1 MKEQIILYNG
11 PNSPFGRKTKIT
23 SLVQEISLEEKIINV
38 YESDFL
44 DKHNPLRKIPTLVIN
59 DLTIIDSDNICLHLD
74 SISKKETKESSYLAI
89 INDLSEDIGIST
101 EETKSLVDV
110 ALSSTDPRNVN
121 YEQLKQ
127 EITTFLFINIFFLIC
142 KL

>member
-1 MKEQIILYNG
+1 MK
-11 PNSPFGRKTKIT
+11 
-23 SLVQEISLEEKIINV
+23 
-38 YESDFL
+38 
-44 DKHNPLRKIPTLVIN
+44 
-59 DLTIIDSDNICLHLD
+59 
-74 SISKKETKESSYLAI
+74 KKETKQSSYLAI

-101 EETKSLVDV
+101 EETKNLVDV

>member
-1 MKEQIILYNG
+1 MK
-11 PNSPFGRKTKIT
+11 
-23 SLVQEISLEEKIINV
+23 
-38 YESDFL
+38 
-44 DKHNPLRKIPTLVIN
+44 
-59 DLTIIDSDNICLHLD
+59 
-74 SISKKETKESSYLAI
+74 KKETKESSYLAI

-127 EITTFLFINIFFLIC
+127 EITTFLFINIFLLIC

>member
-1 MKEQIILYNG
+1 MK
-11 PNSPFGRKTKIT
+11 
-23 SLVQEISLEEKIINV
+23 
-38 YESDFL
+38 
-44 DKHNPLRKIPTLVIN
+44 
-59 DLTIIDSDNICLHLD
+59 
-74 SISKKETKESSYLAI
+74 KKETKQSSYLAI

-110 ALSSTDPRNVN
+110 ALSSVDPRDVN

-127 EITTFLFINIFFLIC
+127 EIITFLIINIFFIIC

>member
-1 MKEQIILYNG
+1 MK
-11 PNSPFGRKTKIT
+11 
-23 SLVQEISLEEKIINV
+23 
-38 YESDFL
+38 
-44 DKHNPLRKIPTLVIN
+44 
-59 DLTIIDSDNICLHLD
+59 
-74 SISKKETKESSYLAI
+74 KKETKESSYSAI

-110 ALSSTDPRNVN
+110 ALSSADPRDVN

-127 EITTFLFINIFFLIC
+127 EITTFLVINIFFLIC

>member
-1 MKEQIILYNG
+1 MK
-11 PNSPFGRKTKIT
+11 
-23 SLVQEISLEEKIINV
+23 
-38 YESDFL
+38 
-44 DKHNPLRKIPTLVIN
+44 
-59 DLTIIDSDNICLHLD
+59 
-74 SISKKETKESSYLAI
+74 KKETKESSYLAI
-89 INDLSEDIGIST
+89 INDLSEDMGIST

-110 ALSSTDPRNVN
+110 ALSSSSTDPRNVN

>member
-1 MKEQIILYNG
+1 MK
-11 PNSPFGRKTKIT
+11 
-23 SLVQEISLEEKIINV
+23 
-38 YESDFL
+38 
-44 DKHNPLRKIPTLVIN
+44 
-59 DLTIIDSDNICLHLD
+59 
-74 SISKKETKESSYLAI
+74 KKETKKTSYLAI

-110 ALSSTDPRNVN
+110 ALLSADLRNVN

>member
-1 MKEQIILYNG
+1 MK
-11 PNSPFGRKTKIT
+11 
-23 SLVQEISLEEKIINV
+23 
-38 YESDFL
+38 
-44 DKHNPLRKIPTLVIN
+44 
-59 DLTIIDSDNICLHLD
+59 
-74 SISKKETKESSYLAI
+74 KKETKETSYLAI

-110 ALSSTDPRNVN
+110 ALSSTAPRDIN

-127 EITTFLFINIFFLIC
+127 EITTFLVINIFFLIC

>member
-1 MKEQIILYNG
+1 MK
-11 PNSPFGRKTKIT
+11 
-23 SLVQEISLEEKIINV
+23 
-38 YESDFL
+38 
-44 DKHNPLRKIPTLVIN
+44 
-59 DLTIIDSDNICLHLD
+59 
-74 SISKKETKESSYLAI
+74 KKETKESSYLAI

-110 ALSSTDPRNVN
+110 ALLSADLRNVN

>member
-1 MKEQIILYNG
+1 MK
-11 PNSPFGRKTKIT
+11 
-23 SLVQEISLEEKIINV
+23 
-38 YESDFL
+38 
-44 DKHNPLRKIPTLVIN
+44 
-59 DLTIIDSDNICLHLD
+59 
-74 SISKKETKESSYLAI
+74 KKETKKSSYLTI

-110 ALSSTDPRNVN
+110 AISSADPRDIN

-127 EITTFLFINIFFLIC
+127 EITTFLVINIFFLIC

>member
-1 MKEQIILYNG
+1 MK
-11 PNSPFGRKTKIT
+11 
-23 SLVQEISLEEKIINV
+23 
-38 YESDFL
+38 
-44 DKHNPLRKIPTLVIN
+44 
-59 DLTIIDSDNICLHLD
+59 
-74 SISKKETKESSYLAI
+74 KKETKKSSYLTI

-101 EETKSLVDV
+101 DETKNLVDV

-127 EITTFLFINIFFLIC
+127 EITTFLFINIFFLIS